1 MDLRERSNGEG
12 DLSQEPVGKLVHD
25 FLDESKRVLS
35 EGTRILR
42 SEVESAKSE
51 VRREAKK
58 LGPAAAFA
66 GSGAVL
72 LHVTVLMLAVTLGM
86 LLAEVMP
93 FWLAFLL
100 TAVVTGAAGAGLLIQ
115 ARQKFAA
122 VQLKPEQTIHRLE
135 EDKRWT
141 RGLTQSA
148 RSNLQQNT

>member
-1 MDLRERSNGEG
+1 MDLRERTNG
-12 DLSQEPVGKLVHD
+12 DLREEPVGKLVHD

-42 SEVESAKSE
+42 SEVESAKAE

-66 GSGAVL
+66 GGGGVL
-72 LHVTVLMLAVTLGM
+72 MHAAVLMLAFALGG

-93 FWLAFLL
+93 TWAAFLI
-100 TAVVTGAAGAGLLIQ
+100 TAVVVGAAGAGLLFL
-115 ARQKFAA
+115 ARQRFAA
-122 VQLKPEQTIHRLE
+122 VQIKPEETIHRLE

-148 RSNLQQNT
+148 RSNLRHDT

>member
-1 MDLRERSNGEG
+1 MDLRERPDG
-12 DLSQEPVGKLVHD
+12 DLRQEPVGKLVHD

-42 SEVESAKSE
+42 SEVESAKAE

-66 GSGAVL
+66 GGGGVL
-72 LHVTVLMLAVTLGM
+72 MHVAVLMLAFALGG

-93 FWLAFLL
+93 TWAAFLI
-100 TAVVTGAAGAGLLIQ
+100 TAVVVGAAGAGLLYL
-115 ARQKFAA
+115 ARERLAA
-122 VQLKPEQTIHRLE
+122 VQIKPEQTIHRLE

-148 RSNLQQNT
+148 RSNLRHDT